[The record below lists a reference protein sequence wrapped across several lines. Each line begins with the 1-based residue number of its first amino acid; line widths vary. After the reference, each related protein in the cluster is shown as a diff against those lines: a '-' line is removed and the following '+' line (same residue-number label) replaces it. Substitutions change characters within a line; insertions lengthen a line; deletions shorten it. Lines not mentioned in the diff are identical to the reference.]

1 MHGDPSL
8 RDEQLQHEIE
18 LVAELVLAA
27 LQTDGPLSQ
36 ERIDAVLGVTTAPDD
51 VVPPLRND
59 APPVPDRAPPVADD
73 VPPTV
78 SEP

>member
-51 VVPPLRND
+51 VVPPPRND
-59 APPVPDRAPPVADD
+59 ARSGADD
-73 VPPTV
+73 APPTV